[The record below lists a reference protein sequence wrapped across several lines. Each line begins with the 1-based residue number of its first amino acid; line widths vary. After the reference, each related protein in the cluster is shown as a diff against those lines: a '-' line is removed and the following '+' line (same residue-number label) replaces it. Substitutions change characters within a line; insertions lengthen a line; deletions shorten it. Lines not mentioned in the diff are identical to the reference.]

1 MSPRQPY
8 LLPVLRLL
16 PALALAAALVL
27 PSAGLMGCENFDT
40 GYRILAGGKAGEVVV
55 VADSATW
62 AGPIGEALRAEIG
75 PYQTTLSPMDEEH
88 LFDLRRMDLTEQ
100 FYNVVQRQHAVVFA
114 APLTD
119 STAEAK
125 YLRDRLGPDA
135 LAAVEG
141 GAPGVFSKHDLWAEG
156 QVIVYATG
164 ATAEATAD
172 AIRQRGP
179 ILRRQLAELVRVRTE
194 ENMFE
199 KARQHALEDTLLL
212 HHGFA
217 VGVQHDYFIA
227 KDTTYGADAGYVRLR
242 RLLDGTWRDFFIT
255 YEPGRAPLA
264 PDALADELDRL
275 AQTHLPGSREGAFVQ
290 LERRKAFVADTVE
303 IEGLQATELRG
314 LWRMTEDFMGGPFV
328 AYRFYEPAQDRTYTY
343 YGMVFAPNFRKREFL
358 RQMEVIAHTF
368 RTDAAGSANVV
379 MAANTLGF
387 DGALSVEAGVAVH
400 HHTE

>member
-1 MSPRQPY
+1 MFR
-8 LLPVLRLL
+8 VV
-16 PALALAAALVL
+16 PALALAALLVL
-27 PSAGLMGCENFDT
+27 SGCDKLKLDT
-40 GYRILAGGKAGEVVV
+40 GYRILASGKAGEVLV

-62 AGPIGEALRAEIG
+62 AGPIGEALRDEIG
-75 PYQTTLSPMDEEH
+75 AYQTTLSPIDEER

-100 FYNVVQRQHAVVFA
+100 FYKVVQRQHAVVFA
-114 APLTD
+114 APLAD
-119 STAEAK
+119 STDEADF
-125 YLRDRLGPDA
+125 LRDRLGPDA

-164 ATAEATAD
+164 ATDEATAA
-172 AIRQRGP
+172 AIRQKGP
-179 ILRRQLAELVRVRTE
+179 VLRRQLADLVRARTE
-194 ENMFE
+194 EDMFK
-199 KARQHALEDTLLL
+199 KARQFALEDTLML

-217 VGVQHDYFIA
+217 VHVQHDYFIA
-227 KDTTYGADAGYVRLR
+227 KDTTYGPDAGYVRLR
-242 RLLDGTWRDFFIT
+242 RLLDGTWRDLFVT
-255 YEPGRAPLA
+255 YQPGRAPLA
-264 PDALADELDRL
+264 PDALADEIDRL
-275 AQTHLPGSREGAFVQ
+275 AADHLPGSRAESFVQ
-290 LERRKAFVADTVE
+290 IERRNAFVADTVE

-368 RTDAAGSANVV
+368 RTDAAGSADVV

-387 DGALSVEAGVAVH
+387 DGVLSTDAGVAVH

>member
-1 MSPRQPY
+1 MPFRRPRP
-8 LLPVLRLL
+8 LPVLRLF
-16 PALALAAALVL
+16 PAACLAALIVL
-27 PSAGLMGCENFDT
+27 TGCEKLDT
-40 GYRILAGGKAGEVVV
+40 GYRILAGGKSGEIVV

-62 AGPIGEALRAEIG
+62 AGPIGEALRDEIG
-75 PYQTTLSPMDEEH
+75 PYQTTLSPIDEER

-114 APLTD
+114 APLSDQTD
-119 STAEAK
+119 EAQ

-156 QVIVYATG
+156 QLIVYATG
-164 ATAEATAD
+164 ADEQAAAE

-179 ILRRQLAELVRVRTE
+179 VIRRQLADLVRVRTKE
-194 ENMFE
+194 DMFK
-199 KARQHALEDTLLL
+199 KARQFELEDTLML

-217 VGVQHDYFIA
+217 VNVQHDYFIA
-227 KDTTYGADAGYVRLR
+227 KDTTYGPDAGYVRLR
-242 RLLDGTWRDFFIT
+242 RLLDGTWRDLFVT

-275 AQTHLPGSREGAFVQ
+275 AEAHLPGSRDGSFVQ
-290 LERRKAFVADTVE
+290 IERRKPFRADTVE

-368 RTDAAGSANVV
+368 RSDAAGSADVV
-379 MAANTLGF
+379 MAANFGF
-387 DGALSVEAGVAVH
+387 DGTAVAEH